1 MTMLFDNIDDEDHK
15 IFLDEED
22 ENLFD
27 LPPQSSAPP
36 ADMPTPR
43 ATEILIGHT
52 SIEQQLL
59 YMLDHHRFPHG
70 FIFSGLEGVGKS
82 VMAYRLARYL
92 FSKDHKSED
101 SSGLFGETLARPSS
115 PTPSSSL
122 YTSPTDPVFARVASG
137 GNPDLLLIERPFDEK
152 TGRIR
157 GSLPVEE
164 IRKIAPFMRKTA
176 SVESGWRIVIV
187 DDADTMTRSSQ
198 NSLLKILEEPPEKAL
213 LILIAHRAGAL
224 LPTIYSRCV
233 HIPFAPLP
241 DDDIRRSLLGRCPD
255 HQIPLIISMAEGSLG
270 AALEYADG
278 QHADLIGQAIGLLQ
292 DGQGL
297 RWNDIQIFADFFGNK
312 GNDDS
317 QRIFKETMLWVASG
331 IVRNKINGFDRL
343 KSAPLGRKLKI
354 HDDLRIHFDKCQSGN
369 LDKRFLIMGAYMVFE

>member
-1 MTMLFDNIDDEDHK
+1 MLFDDIDDENHE
-15 IFLDEED
+15 IFPDED
-22 ENLFD
+22 D
-27 LPPQSSAPP
+27 LIEGSSQSSEIP
-36 ADMPTPR
+36 ADIPTPR

-59 YMLDHHRFPHG
+59 YMLNHHRFPHG
-70 FIFSGLEGVGKS
+70 LIFSGLEGVGKS

-101 SSGLFGETLARPSS
+101 SSGLFGETLVSPSS
-115 PTPSSSL
+115 PSLSSSL
-122 YTSPTDPVFARVASG
+122 YISPTDPVFARVASG

-233 HIPFAPLP
+233 HIPFGPLP
-241 DDDIRRSLLGRCPD
+241 DDDIRKTLLGRCPD

-278 QHADLIGQAIGLLQ
+278 DHGDLIGQAIGLLQ